1 MSEEEALKLAKS
13 LKGKVWGFKAN
24 ALLDIM
30 GPVRCIKELQKYG
43 HVMADPKLH
52 DIPNTVKN
60 RVNIYIDAELRNE
73 IKEVD
78 IITVMA
84 PGGIEMMRSAV
95 DAVKQQSSSREFPMT
110 KIAAVTVL
118 TSLGEEECQINLGGP
133 VKAKVLQ
140 YARNAVLAGCPAIV
154 CSAQELLFLQQFP
167 ELDDLIKITPG
178 IRPKGVSEDD
188 QKRVN
193 TPSEAIKNGADL
205 LVIGRAITEA
215 ENPAEEAQKINEEIE
230 QAIEEKEN

>member
-1 MSEEEALKLAKS
+1 MLPKFDK
-13 LKGKVWGFKAN
+13 KGEVWGGKAN
-24 ALLDIM
+24 DLLDTM
-30 GPVRCIKELQKYG
+30 GPVECIKELQKYG

-60 RVNIYIDAELRNE
+60 RVNVYIDAELRGE
-73 IKEVD
+73 IEELD

-84 PGGIEMMRSAV
+84 SGGIEMMRSAV
-95 DAVKQQSSSREFPMT
+95 GTARQRSANRESPII

-118 TSLGEEECQINLGGP
+118 TSLSEEECNINLGGP

-154 CSAQELLFLQQFP
+154 CSAQELPFLRQFP

-178 IRPKGVSEDD
+178 IRPKGVSKDD

-205 LVIGRAITEA
+205 LAIGKAITKA
-215 ENPAEEAQKINEEIE
+215 ENPAKAAQEINEEIE
-230 QAIEEKEN
+230 QAIKEKENQGD